1 MSSKWITSLFKS
13 VILTA
18 ALASSFAASAFTEGT
33 DYMVLEQPI
42 PNAASIMA
50 SGAFISPT

>member
-18 ALASSFAASAFTEGT
+18 ALASSFAA
-33 DYMVLEQPI
+33 
-42 PNAASIMA
+42 
-50 SGAFISPT
+50 